1 MITLLPNTASQ
12 ILYCT
17 PFSSRKDYDVTITN
31 YLFVVQSLQ
40 TDAKYY
46 FIANVDT
53 DNARYT
59 EISISTN
66 VDAATSGNILLTDSG
81 QYSYII
87 YGQTNATNLD
97 PTNIVVIGELE
108 RGLMTFTGDNAW
120 TTPSISIPNNVVYY
134 E

>member
-1 MITLLPNTASQ
+1 M
-12 ILYCT
+12 YCS
-17 PFSSRKDYDVTITN
+17 PFLSRKNFDVAITN

-40 TDAKYY
+40 SEAKYY

-59 EISISTN
+59 EISINTN
-66 VDAATSGNILLTDSG
+66 RDAATSGDILVTESG

-97 PTNIVVIGELE
+97 PTNVVVIGELE
-108 RGLMTFTGDNAW
+108 RGLITFTGSEAW
-120 TTPSISIPNNVVYY
+120 SSTKFDIPNNVVYY